1 MKYLRKFNEAN
12 LTDNESIDW
21 GFISD
26 VKELAL
32 ELIDG
37 GWELAWGVEC
47 MTSLVRPKSY
57 KTYTI
62 VSGLY
67 NHIEDSTKW
76 SYYYDED
83 EDFSNDKLSY
93 EFYLS
98 RSEGLDMSTIRGI
111 LNKEFKNKIR
121 MMYPDKPFDII

>member
-1 MKYLRKFNEAN
+1 MKYLRKFNEN
-12 LTDNESIDW
+12 LTDNKSIDW
-21 GFISD
+21 DFIYD
-26 VKELAL
+26 VKELSL
-32 ELIDG
+32 EYIDS

-47 MTSLVRPKSY
+47 LNSLVRPSEY

-67 NHIEDSTKW
+67 NHNENTTTW
-76 SYYYDED
+76 SYHYDED

-93 EFYLS
+93 EFYLTKKD
-98 RSEGLDMSTIRGI
+98 GLGMSIIRGI

-121 MMYPDKPFDII
+121 SMFPDKDFDII